1 MGKSSTL
8 NSHFGLNFFSE
19 THQQYMKV
27 KTVVIKSLPLHVESH
42 VFYNIILNIH
52 NTKCY
57 TY

>member
-27 KTVVIKSLPLHVESH
+27 KQWSLISTPTRRITC
-42 VFYNIILNIH
+42 FYNIILNIH